1 MVLLGK
7 TKLNKT
13 EVLIYM
19 SLADS
24 YISYAK
30 FVSIINVLKEYDE
43 IKEKMRNSN
52 KNLMCLM

>member
-1 MVLLGK
+1 MALLGK

-19 SLADS
+19 SLVDS

>member
-43 IKEKMRNSN
+43 IKEKWEILT
-52 KNLMCLM
+52 KI